1 MTTVALLVN
10 PDRAQARRI
19 AGETMSWL
27 ASKGV
32 ASRMLTLAAG
42 DRVAEGGTERT
53 LEDVDFSAVDIAV
66 SLGGDGT
73 FLRLVAVASGLGVP
87 LLGVNF
93 GRLGYLLDTPADRVP
108 EALDRFFGGHA
119 EVQERA
125 LLDVIADGEILPL
138 ESPATGSGS
147 GLPGEAA
154 PVRRQWRVLN
164 EAVVEKAVPGHMVHL
179 VTSVDGERLA
189 AYRAD
194 GVLVATPTGSTAY
207 NLSAGGPVL
216 SPLQR
221 AAIVTPVAAH
231 LSSGSS
237 VVLDADYAVTL
248 QVTDGRPAV
257 LVLDGLAVARLEP
270 SASVTCKI
278 ATQTAR
284 LVRFGRQPLAQE
296 LGAVLA
302 PVPLRPSPD

>member
-10 PDRAQARRI
+10 PDRSEARRI
-19 AGETMSWL
+19 ARETMSWL
-27 ASKGV
+27 AARGV
-32 ASRMLTLAAG
+32 ASRMLSLAAG
-42 DRVAEGGTERT
+42 DRVAEDGAERT
-53 LEDVDFSAVDIAV
+53 LEDVDFSDVDLAV

-73 FLRLVAVASGLGVP
+73 FLRLVAVASDPGVP

-93 GRLGYLLDTPADRVP
+93 GRLGYLLDTPADRVS
-108 EALDRFFGGHA
+108 EALDRFFRGQA

-125 LLDVIADGEILPL
+125 LLDVTANGEILSL
-138 ESPATGSGS
+138 DTSVTEGHDGSPGDD
-147 GLPGEAA
+147 LPG
-154 PVRRQWRVLN
+154 RRQWRVLN

-270 SASVTCKI
+270 MASVTCKI
-278 ATQTAR
+278 AAQTAR
-284 LVRFGRQPLAQE
+284 LVRFERRPLAQE
-296 LGAVLA
+296 LAAVLA
-302 PVPLRPSPD
+302 PAPLRPPPD